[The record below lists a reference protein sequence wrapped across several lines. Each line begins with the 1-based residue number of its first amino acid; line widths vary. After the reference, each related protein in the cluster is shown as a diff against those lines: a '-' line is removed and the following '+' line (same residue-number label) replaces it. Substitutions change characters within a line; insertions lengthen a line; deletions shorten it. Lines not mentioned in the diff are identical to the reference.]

1 MRWPRGAP
9 TARPSTM
16 LSFNAVS
23 APPSSRLPLAP
34 RTSTLAKLTRP
45 KLYDALPR
53 PRLFALLDEGCREK
67 PVIWISAPPGAGK
80 TTLVASYLEARGSK
94 YVWYQIDRADSDPA
108 TFVHYMRM
116 AAVQLVGKAANAL
129 PYFNPEPQ
137 QDLARYARN
146 FFRDLCSV
154 LPKSGIVVL

>member
-1 MRWPRGAP
+1 MGSPRGAP
-9 TARPSTM
+9 AATPSAM
-16 LSFNAVS
+16 LSFPLVS
-23 APPSSRLPLAP
+23 GAPKAHFVRLPRRIALAP

-94 YVWYQIDRADSDPA
+94 YVWYQI
-108 TFVHYMRM
+108 
-116 AAVQLVGKAANAL
+116 
-129 PYFNPEPQ
+129 
-137 QDLARYARN
+137 
-146 FFRDLCSV
+146 
-154 LPKSGIVVL
+154 